1 MTSHPPSVLFV
12 CLANICRSPMAAAL
26 FRIQLKQR
34 VKDWQSWQVDLAG
47 TWTQDGY
54 GASENSCQV
63 VARRGVDIS
72 GHKSKIVTADLLFRF
87 DLILTMEA
95 GQKEALQIEFPE
107 VADRV
112 YMLSEMMGLRKAVN
126 DPMGKPIEAYEATAE
141 LIDQMISR
149 GMDRIL
155 ELVGS
160 RHAQQD
166 DGVSQR

>member
-1 MTSHPPSVLFV
+1 
-12 CLANICRSPMAAAL
+12 MAAAL
-26 FRIQLKQR
+26 FRIQLQQR
-34 VKDWQSWQVDLAG
+34 VKDWQSWQVDSAG
-47 TWTQDGY
+47 TWTEDGY

-63 VARRGVDIS
+63 IARRGIDIS
-72 GHKSKIVTADLLFRF
+72 RHQSKIVTPELLVRF

-112 YMLSEMMGLRKAVN
+112 YMLSEMMGVRRAVN
-126 DPMGKPIEAYEATAE
+126 DPMGKPIEAYEASAE
-141 LIDQMISR
+141 LLDQMISR

-160 RHAQQD
+160 RHAQED
-166 DGVSQR
+166 DEASQR